1 MLKICG
7 YSICVLL
14 DMVFEQPFLTG
25 VFPSEWKTRNIVPI
39 HKNSD
44 KQNIKNYY
52 PVSLPLICGKVFER
66 LIFNE
71 MFNYVYVNKLISLKT
86 SLASNL
92 VIPVLINYYY
102 EIFAS
107 FDNGLEVRSA
117 FLDIPKAFDKVWHE
131 GGIFKLKQSGISGEH
146 LYMLSDFLSDRKKGL
161 KIVKIRH
168 GPIFMLEFLKDLF

>member
-1 MLKICG
+1 MSTILLTNAYLQLHFQPKILEKSNIAHGHDNISNRMLKICG

-71 MFNYVYVNKLISLKT
+71 MFNYVFVNKLISLKT

-92 VIPVLINYYY
+92 VIPVLINYY
-102 EIFAS
+102 
-107 FDNGLEVRSA
+107 
-117 FLDIPKAFDKVWHE
+117 H
-131 GGIFKLKQSGISGEH
+131 
-146 LYMLSDFLSDRKKGL
+146 
-161 KIVKIRH
+161 
-168 GPIFMLEFLKDLF
+168 EFLHLLIMD